1 MDFGRNLKTM
11 RFARKLT
18 QAQLA
23 DKAVT
28 SQVFISAMETGKML
42 PSPDLEA
49 RLRKAL
55 DWGTLEDK
63 AFAILSKEPT
73 GDAR

>member
-11 RFARKLT
+11 RAMRNLS

-23 DKAVT
+23 DMAMT
-28 SQVFISAMETGKML
+28 SRVFISHIEVGKL
-42 PSPDLEA
+42 VAPPDLEQ

-55 DWGTLEDK
+55 DWGDLEDE
-63 AFAILSKEPT
+63 AFAILSREEKS
-73 GDAR
+73 A